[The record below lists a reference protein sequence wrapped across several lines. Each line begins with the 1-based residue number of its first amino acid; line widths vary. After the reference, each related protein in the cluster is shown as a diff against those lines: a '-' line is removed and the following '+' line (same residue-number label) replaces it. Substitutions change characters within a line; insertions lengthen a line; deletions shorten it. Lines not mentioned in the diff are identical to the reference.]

1 MTNFKQEKAYT
12 TYILIL
18 INLFF
23 FRLKTYLGGSEN
35 IDTLEKLGAL
45 VPEKVWLGEWWRLLS
60 ANFLHFDWLYLITNM
75 LGLYFIGRFVE
86 KTIGSMRYLVIY
98 FMSGLLSMLF
108 FTILTINFGEREQI
122 LVGASAA
129 IMGLVGAIAAIFLR
143 DWDKTKSRKDAQRLN
158 FIFLIIIIQFTFDFS
173 IQFASAPTTPQVSI
187 LSHALGLVIGFLFSL
202 LLLIK

>member
-60 ANFLHFDWLYLITNM
+60 ANFLHFDWLHLITNM